1 MKAMNLLMLSG
12 DATVAQGY
20 EGAFSQML
28 GRFCKHWDRIDILCP
43 RASGA
48 SARVIHGNVYIHPSP
63 HHKAFQLWFILQ
75 QGRALIAEREYALI
89 TSHDFGLFYNGLGA
103 QRLSR
108 LSGIPY
114 VSEIL
119 HVEGYP
125 RAVTLR
131 ERLYRIIAKSYI
143 RAARSRA
150 AAFRVM
156 NRIEM
161 PELLRRLGVPDEKI
175 LILPAIYI
183 DYSIFRPLPDEA
195 RQFEVLF
202 VGRLASNKGLF
213 TILDAFDLARH
224 TYPEARL
231 GILGR
236 GPLQRALERRIAR
249 LGLSHA
255 VTLIERLPG
264 PQDVARLYN
273 RSAML
278 VCASTAEG
286 GPRVAVEAMACGVP
300 VISTPVGVMREL
312 IIDGQNGSLF
322 NWDARELADKICALL
337 ANEALRRQVA
347 EVGRQSVQGFDA
359 DSVIAAYARG
369 YQELVRR
376 LKGQT

>member
-1 MKAMNLLMLSG
+1 MNLLMLSG

-43 RASGA
+43 RAPSA
-48 SARVIHGNVYIHPSP
+48 SERVIYGNVYVHPSP
-63 HHKAFQLWFILQ
+63 RHKVFQPWFILQ
-75 QGRALIAEREYALI
+75 QGKALIAERGYDLI

-103 QRLSR
+103 QQLSR
-108 LSGIPY
+108 CSGIPY

-131 ERLYRIIAKSYI
+131 ERLYRVIAKSYI
-143 RAARSRA
+143 RTVRHCV

-161 PELLRRLGVPDEKI
+161 PELLRRLGVPEEKI

-183 DYSIFRPLPDEA
+183 DYDIFRPLPDEA

-213 TILDAFDLARH
+213 TLLNAFALVHRS
-224 TYPEARL
+224 YPQARL

-236 GPLQRALERRIAR
+236 GPLRKALERRIAK
-249 LGLSHA
+249 LGLSQA
-255 VTLIERLPG
+255 VTLIERLPS

-273 RSAML
+273 QSAML

-300 VISTPVGVMREL
+300 VISTPVGLMREL
-312 IIDGQNGSLF
+312 ITDGQNGLLF
-322 NWDARELADKICALL
+322 HWDTRELADKIGALL
-337 ANEALRRQVA
+337 ADETLRRRIGEA
-347 EVGRQSVQGFDA
+347 GRQSAQGFDA

-369 YQELVRR
+369 YQDLVRR
-376 LKGQT
+376 LRGQA